1 MSKKIS
7 VGTWAYIWGGYADKP
22 IDLPVVAKK
31 LQEYK
36 FDGVELGIF
45 APHLSLDDARDPKK
59 VREVKKILDDHGLG
73 VSAIAADLGATPP
86 PYASLPDYIDRRPAA
101 C

>member
-1 MSKKIS
+1 MAKKKIS

-22 IDLPVVAKK
+22 IALPVVVKK

-45 APHLSLDDARDPKK
+45 APHLSLDDAK
-59 VREVKKILDDHGLG
+59 
-73 VSAIAADLGATPP
+73 T
-86 PYASLPDYIDRRPAA
+86 
-101 C
+101 

>member
-1 MSKKIS
+1 MAKKVS

-22 IDLPVVAKK
+22 IDLPVVAKR

-45 APHLSLDDARDPKK
+45 APHLSLDDAQDLNK
-59 VREVKKILDDHGLG
+59 VREVKKLLDDHGLA
-73 VSAIAADLGATPP
+73 VSGIAADLGKTPP
-86 PYASLPDYIDRRPAA
+86 MLASLPD
-101 C
+101 

>member
-1 MSKKIS
+1 MAKKIS

-45 APHLSLDDARDPKK
+45 APHLVAR
-59 VREVKKILDDHGLG
+59 RRQGRTR
-73 VSAIAADLGATPP
+73 SA
-86 PYASLPDYIDRRPAA
+86 R
-101 C
+101 